1 MPEHTF
7 FSSAHRTF
15 SRKDHI
21 LDNKTNLDKFKKTD
35 IIPNIF
41 SRKIT
46 NMRRL
51 NNMPL
56 NNYWVKEEIK
66 EEIKRYIKT
75 NENLK
80 NTIYQNL
87 WDAAKAVQRG
97 KFRALQV

>member
-35 IIPNIF
+35 IVPNIF
-41 SRKIT
+41 SGEIT

-66 EEIKRYIKT
+66 EEVKRYIKT
-75 NENLK
+75 NENK

-97 KFRALQV
+97 KFRALQA

>member
-41 SRKIT
+41 SGKIT

-80 NTIYQNL
+80 KYNIP
-87 WDAAKAVQRG
+87 
-97 KFRALQV
+97 KFVGCSKSSTKGEV